1 MAEYLIE
8 LYLPRTD
15 ALVAIERGESARAAA
30 EEMTRQGTAVQFRR
44 SIFVPDD
51 ETYFVLFEAESADAV
66 RETARRAQLP
76 CERVS
81 VAVSQSWGET
91 Q

>member
-51 ETYFVLFEAESADAV
+51 ETYFVLFEADSLSNIV
-66 RETARRAQLP
+66 
-76 CERVS
+76 
-81 VAVSQSWGET
+81 WGFMGDRFGFRST
-91 Q
+91 F